1 MYPDIEDYSL
11 VAKLGNLKTV
21 VQLLK
26 AINFK
31 ENATCFGTENG
42 LKVTVE
48 DAKCMQASAYIPVNV
63 FQVFNLKEDVIFR
76 INLNVLVECL
86 CMFWSNINIHGSS
99 VALQLFYKGTGHP
112 VSILIEEDGV
122 ITDCSLKTQD
132 PDELLDFCLEPE
144 NVLNKVVLQTELL
157 KDILSELDP
166 TSDMIEV
173 ERDFLLAFSYFY
185 ILVIFQLLLSPSPP
199 FFRISTAGIAG
210 ICHIELP
217 HDGDLIDNF
226 QCMSTATSSY
236 RMSHIKPAMKAL
248 QCANKVSLRTDT
260 CGLLC
265 FQYMVKTDE
274 GQTCYIEYYVSPVI
288 DSDE

>member
-1 MYPDIEDYSL
+1 MYSDTESYML
-11 VAKLGNLKTV
+11 VAKLANLKTT

-31 ENATCFGTENG
+31 ESATCFATENG

-48 DAKCMQASAYIPVNV
+48 DSKCMQASIYIPSYV
-63 FQVFNLKEDVIFR
+63 FQEFKLKEDVIFC

-86 CMFWSNINIHGSS
+86 CMFWSNINSQGSS
-99 VALQLFYKGTGHP
+99 VALQLFYKGAGHP
-112 VSILIEEDGV
+112 VTVLIEEDGI

-132 PDELLDFCLEPE
+132 PDELLDFHLEPE

-166 TSDMIEV
+166 TSNIIE
-173 ERDFLLAFSYFY
+173 
-185 ILVIFQLLLSPSPP
+185 LLLSPSAP
-199 FFRISTAGIAG
+199 FFRISTAGLAG
-210 ICHIELP
+210 VCHVELP

-226 QCMSTATSSY
+226 QCNSTATSCY
-236 RMSHIKPAMKAL
+236 KLLHIKPAMKAL
-248 QCANKVSLRTDT
+248 LYANKVSLRTDT

-274 GQTCYIEYYVSPVI
+274 GHTCYIEYYISPVT
-288 DSDE
+288 DPDE